1 MHTVQ
6 SLALSV
12 NVKSVTVNIVT
23 KNNHVD
29 LQSKSN

>member
-12 NVKSVTVNIVT
+12 NVKSVTANTVT
-23 KNNHVD
+23 NNKYVY
-29 LQSKSN
+29 NFRR